1 MPGEDRVALITG
13 AAGALGRA
21 TARAFASDGWRLG
34 LIGRDSTRLASVAA
48 DAEIGDERW
57 VSATADLRQPDQVAP
72 AVDLVQRRWGRID
85 ALLHLI
91 GGSIPGSPVAELD
104 PSDLGFMLDQH
115 LWSTMHVVRAVVP
128 GMVERGWGRIVAVT
142 SSTTISA
149 PAKASAYATSKIAQ
163 ETLLRVLAKEVAAT
177 GVTVN
182 VVAVRQID
190 VDHLRERE
198 PSPKNAA
205 WATPEEIVGTF
216 RFLCSDEA
224 AAVNGARIPLDG
236 R

>member
-91 GGSIPGSPVAELD
+91 GGFIPGSPVAELD